1 MQNFTSSRDVA
12 RFHASLSSAERKQ
25 SRMEGDLR
33 VYHGSAFPER
43 LMMLIMN
50 MLAPCLICGRFG
62 GMLTAAAVR
71 SVRREKNKERR
82 RERFRKEVVSLFGF
96 VISRNI

>member
-1 MQNFTSSRDVA
+1 
-12 RFHASLSSAERKQ
+12 
-25 SRMEGDLR
+25 MEGDLR

-71 SVRREKNKERR
+71 SVRRAKNKERR
-82 RERFRKEVVSLFGF
+82 RERLRKEVVSLFGF
-96 VISRNI
+96 VISRNICGYQLTASYRSIIFDLISFS